1 MTDLT
6 KFQDTAQRKCLQWLW
21 DRCCDTTELEDKP
34 FLIVSGWD
42 VVATKSFEHI
52 AKTAMGSDWDDYDQ
66 GFNDEYSTCN
76 NCNTGIRFSPDSYGW
91 QPDFWFSEDGYACKK
106 CVKEHLADY
115 YLEDRRDHSDGVRAI
130 NSDLLDPKD
139 TGYIII
145 IQGCEHGLH
154 EHQNDDPRTIA
165 DWAEENDL
173 WVLFTISTGQFDV
186 EWDAY
191 MRHSEDR
198 ELVETE
204 IKEIRD
210 ALIETSHKSSY
221 GNRDYLKPEFKQW
234 PTPADLC
241 KSQLKQVSEMG
252 AKFASVGGENGL
264 VTYENIKAMQEAL
277 KD

>member
-1 MTDLT
+1 MTM
-6 KFQDTAQRKCLQWLW
+6 
-21 DRCCDTTELEDKP
+21 P
-34 FLIVSGWD
+34 PNY
-42 VVATKSFEHI
+42 
-52 AKTAMGSDWDDYDQ
+52 M
-66 GFNDEYSTCN
+66 
-76 NCNTGIRFSPDSYGW
+76 
-91 QPDFWFSEDGYACKK
+91 
-106 CVKEHLADY
+106 
-115 YLEDRRDHSDGVRAI
+115 
-130 NSDLLDPKD
+130 
-139 TGYIII
+139 
-145 IQGCEHGLH
+145 HGLGL
-154 EHQNDDPRTIA
+154 RTQKLGIKVERPTA
-165 DWAEENDL
+165 TLPQTTSAPI
-173 WVLFTISTGQFDV
+173 FTISTGQFDV

-221 GNRDYLKPEFKQW
+221 GNRDDLKPEFKQW